1 MTQEKKTIGDI
12 TSLFTYFDA
21 TRKKG
26 ADPEPGQIVFAPT
39 LFTDRKPMIADAS
52 RSNPH
57 THAQANI
64 VVRTVDDKVDFRGKP
79 ERLPIYSQ
87 SLAQTEEL
95 VMSRAKKR
103 PCVILA
109 KTDGVD
115 HRKLPVGQ
123 QGKALNAFDAAYW
136 LAPIYSVSSGK
147 ETRSFG
153 PVMTARVKCM
163 MYPEFMYV
171 PPSGLTIKNP
181 GVIRLDR
188 MFWSFLLAAS
198 DPQDLFLSPDIIGI
212 CWSQIRLL
220 VGDTPDPDYIA
231 LQELM
236 LLDLPEECRPLATAV
251 GD

>member
-1 MTQEKKTIGDI
+1 MTQEAKPIDDI
-12 TSLFTYFDA
+12 SILLPYFDA

-26 ADPEPGQIVFAPT
+26 VDPEPGQIVFAPT

-57 THAQANI
+57 THDQANI
-64 VVRTVDDKVDFRGKP
+64 VVRTVDEKVDFRGKP
-79 ERLPIYSQ
+79 GRLPIYSQ

-115 HRKLPVGQ
+115 HRNLPIGQ

-198 DPQDLFLSPDIIGI
+198 DPQDLFLSPEIMGI

-220 VGDTPDPDYIA
+220 VGDAPDSNYFPMRD
-231 LQELM
+231 LM
-236 LLDLPEECRPLATAV
+236 LMDLPADCQP
-251 GD
+251 

>member
-1 MTQEKKTIGDI
+1 MADEKAIADI
-12 TSLFTYFDA
+12 SHLLTYFDPK
-21 TRKKG
+21 RKMG

-64 VVRTVDDKVDFRGKP
+64 VVRAVDDKVDFRGKSS
-79 ERLPIYSQ
+79 RLPIYSQ
-87 SLAQTEEL
+87 HLSQTEEL
-95 VMSRAKKR
+95 VLSRAKKR
-103 PCVILA
+103 PCVIMA

-115 HRKLPVGQ
+115 HKKLPVGQ

-136 LAPIYSVSSGK
+136 LAPIYSVSFGQ

-171 PPSGLTIKNP
+171 PQSGLTIKNP

-198 DPQDLFLSPDIIGI
+198 EPQDLFLSPEIMGI

-220 VGDTPDPDYIA
+220 VGDSPDPNYFPMRD
-231 LQELM
+231 LLLM
-236 LLDLPEECRPLATAV
+236 DLPENCKP
-251 GD
+251 